1 MVERHAQ
8 TQSVIMAEQYLA
20 NSGANKDQIC
30 TQRSFCDIATNEDL
44 RSETSIA
51 AAEAIRY
58 SKFYDYRK
66 IILESYNSILIEI
79 SMIIYFLF
87 PRMMEKMLDVAGKE
101 SSKYV
106 TRQKYPHISQLVASS
121 TVGKVT
127 KDRNLCKS
135 LFPCND
141 ETKHGIQVSFSVKLP
156 KKVIT
161 ETNSLQSQYNNRE
174 TQSYL

>member
-66 IILESYNSILIEI
+66 IILES
-79 SMIIYFLF
+79 
-87 PRMMEKMLDVAGKE
+87 K
-101 SSKYV
+101 
-106 TRQKYPHISQLVASS
+106 T
-121 TVGKVT
+121 
-127 KDRNLCKS
+127 
-135 LFPCND
+135 
-141 ETKHGIQVSFSVKLP
+141 
-156 KKVIT
+156 
-161 ETNSLQSQYNNRE
+161 
-174 TQSYL
+174 TQS